1 MITFMVIVIVIFMT
15 AIVIITIKQYEL
27 LRIKSKNIHAR
38 LSLFEDGRW

>member
-27 LRIKSKNIHAR
+27 LPIKPKNIHAR
-38 LSLFEDGRW
+38 LSLFEDFRW